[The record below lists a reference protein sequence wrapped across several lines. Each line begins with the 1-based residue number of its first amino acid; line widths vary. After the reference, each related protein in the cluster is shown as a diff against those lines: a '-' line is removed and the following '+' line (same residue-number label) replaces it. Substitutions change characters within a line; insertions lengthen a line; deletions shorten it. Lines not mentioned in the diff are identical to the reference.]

1 MARNNR
7 PLVPGTIAQ
16 KSGDFRIFDELDQL
30 RPKRMVAIKVFVP
43 YRRGRITIAQVER
56 LNRFADEDHG
66 NLGSK
71 REEEERRMRKNEGSG
86 TTSEGKPMTSV
97 HYEMRGL

>member
-16 KSGDFRIFDELDQL
+16 ESGDFRIFDELDQL

-43 YRRGRITIAQVER
+43 YRRGRITIAQVEG
-56 LNRFADEDHG
+56 LNRLADEDHG

-71 REEEERRMRKNEGSG
+71 REEERSMRKDQGSEWDNFG
-86 TTSEGKPMTSV
+86 GEADDLRSV
-97 HYEMRGL
+97 